1 MGMRSAALARV
12 LRQNL
17 SRNTRHLV
25 FSAFGIVVGIAA
37 FVFFW
42 GLSAGVSRVLLHDI
56 FPIDRV
62 EVIAPKTSLTG
73 LGGAILDDALVA
85 RIQERPEVAA
95 AYPKMKMAF
104 PAKGWGRLLG
114 ADIAFEVGGFCDGID
129 PVIIGDDRGSDIFK
143 DWDALDEG
151 KREACGPEP
160 ENTCPQDYFC
170 RLSTRQCHHRVPILI
185 SRTLLEMYN
194 GSFAQSHGL
203 PKIGAAQ
210 EAVLINKAR
219 SLRFTIGLGNSMLRS
234 ARGLAKAPP
243 EDVEAMIAGISD
255 KAMPIGVTVPIGYM
269 RRWNAVWAGPE
280 TAKVYSSIVVDL
292 KGKRDLETFLPWVK
306 EAGFEQEESQAER
319 ISLVI
324 TIVTALFLVIAFTIC
339 FISAVNIS
347 HTFFMMISERRREIG
362 LLRAMGAARADIWKI
377 ILGEAA
383 IIGVAGGALGV
394 AIALALAKT
403 IDLLSQ
409 KSLPDYPFK
418 PETYF
423 EFSPLL
429 LVSALLFAVAFCVLG
444 AALPARKAA
453 AQNPAQALT
462 S

>member
-1 MGMRSAALARV
+1 MGMRGRALARV
-12 LRQNL
+12 LKQNL
-17 SRNTRHLV
+17 SRNTKHLL
-25 FSAFGIVVGIAA
+25 FSAFGIVVGIAS

-62 EVIAPKTSLTG
+62 EVISPKTSLTG
-73 LGGAILDDALVA
+73 LGSAVIDDALVA
-85 RIQERPEVAA
+85 KIQARPEVKA

-104 PAKGWGRLLG
+104 PATGRGKLLG
-114 ADIAFEVGGFCDGID
+114 NSVGFEVGGFCDGID
-129 PVIIGDDRGSDIFK
+129 PILVEGDRGSDVFK

-151 KREACGPEP
+151 KRQPCGAEPDNACA
-160 ENTCPQDYFC
+160 QDYFC
-170 RLSTRQCHHRVPILI
+170 KLPERECRHRVPVLI

-194 GSFAQSHGL
+194 GSFATSHGL

-210 EAVLINKAR
+210 EAALMSRAR
-219 SLRFTIGLGNSMLRS
+219 SLKFTIGLGNSMIS
-234 ARGLAKAPP
+234 AARGLAKAPP
-243 EDVEAMIAGISD
+243 EDFEAMIAGVSD

-269 RRWNAVWAGPE
+269 KRWNERWAGPD
-280 TAKVYSSIVVDL
+280 TAKVYSSVVVVLND
-292 KGKRDLETFLPWVK
+292 KSDMETFLPWIK
-306 EAGFEQEESQAER
+306 ESGYEQEESQAER

-362 LLRAMGAARADIWKI
+362 LLRAVGASRADIWKI

-383 IIGVAGGALGV
+383 IIGIGGGALGIG
-394 AIALALAKT
+394 IALALAKI
-403 IDLLSQ
+403 IDVVSQ

-423 EFSPLL
+423 TFSPVLI
-429 LVSALLFAVAFCVLG
+429 VSALAFAVAFCVLG

>member
-1 MGMRSAALARV
+1 MRSAALARI

-42 GLSAGVSRVLLHDI
+42 GLSAGVSTVLLHDI

-73 LGGAILDDALVA
+73 LGGAILDDALVE
-85 RIQERPEVAA
+85 RIQARPEVAA

-104 PAKGWGRLLG
+104 PSKGNGKLAG
-114 ADIAFEVGGFCDGID
+114 NEIAFEVGGFCDGID
-129 PVIIGDDRGSDIFK
+129 PVLIGDDHGSDVFK
-143 DWDALDEG
+143 DWDALEEG
-151 KREACGPEP
+151 KRQACGAEP
-160 ENTCPQDYFC
+160 ENTCPEDYYC
-170 RLSTRQCHHRVPILI
+170 RLETRQCHHRVPVLV
-185 SRTLLEMYN
+185 SRTLLELYN

-210 EAVLINKAR
+210 EALLIKNAR
-219 SLRFTIGLGNSMLRS
+219 KLRFKLGLGRSMIR
-234 ARGLAKAPP
+234 AAQGMAKAPP

-255 KAMPIGVTVPIGYM
+255 KAMPVGVTVPIGYM
-269 RRWNAVWAGPE
+269 RRWNATWAGPE
-280 TAKVYSSIVVDL
+280 TAKLYSSIVVVLRD
-292 KGKRDLETFLPWVK
+292 KGDLETFLPWVK
-306 EAGFEQEESQAER
+306 SSGYEQEESQAER

-324 TIVTALFLVIAFTIC
+324 SIVTALFLVIAFTIC

-362 LLRAMGAARADIWKI
+362 LLRAVGAGKVDIWKI

-383 IIGVAGGALGV
+383 IIGLAGGAIGV
-394 AIALALAKT
+394 AIALALAKV
-403 IDLLSQ
+403 IDVVSAR
-409 KSLPDYPFK
+409 SLPDYPFK

-429 LVSALLFAVAFCVLG
+429 IVAALLFAVAFCVLG
-444 AALPARKAA
+444 AAMPARKAA